1 MCLSAYF
8 YDLSERQVEI
18 YINENTPAKYFVGLG
33 LDQAAP
39 DHSTLSRFR
48 EQLTQQGD
56 LEIFEQLLAEIV
68 QIAAKSGIQ
77 LGAFT
82 WLTVFTVKPTLI
94 VPKTINEKRMG
105 KDLTIRMQ
113 CGGQGQTTGQESKR
127 SKCESSEILL
137 YFCGYKGHVS
147 LNAESNLIASLEVTP
162 GEANDGHPFCSLV
175 DQDLAK
181 KRPIQT
187 YTADRGYDDGHNH
200 FY

>member
-1 MCLSAYF
+1 MLNESIEWECFPQHLIELYQGGGGYGRPPFNPAQLLKMCLSAYF

-82 WLTVFTVKPTLI
+82 
-94 VPKTINEKRMG
+94 
-105 KDLTIRMQ
+105 
-113 CGGQGQTTGQESKR
+113 
-127 SKCESSEILL
+127 
-137 YFCGYKGHVS
+137 
-147 LNAESNLIASLEVTP
+147 
-162 GEANDGHPFCSLV
+162 
-175 DQDLAK
+175 
-181 KRPIQT
+181 
-187 YTADRGYDDGHNH
+187 
-200 FY
+200 